1 MGFPNLVQTSHR
13 KESNMDEQFELFESS
28 ADNWV
33 SRLWKTVPAI
43 SRQEVL
49 NLMAQMGQAALRAQK
64 ANAASQRKEIA
75 DEP

>member
-1 MGFPNLVQTSHR
+1 
-13 KESNMDEQFELFESS
+13 MDEQFELFESS

-64 ANAASQRKEIA
+64 VNAASQRKERT